1 MSEYIVEK
9 DTKHEDT
16 RKKVDEMHKLFEGAR
31 QSLESIISMLD
42 EILIQEEAGSCFG
55 SLNLQESHCS

>member
-9 DTKHEDT
+9 DTKHEDR

-42 EILIQEEAGSCFG
+42 EILMQEEGDY
-55 SLNLQESHCS
+55 

>member
-16 RKKVDEMHKLFEGAR
+16 RKKVDEMHKLFGGVK
-31 QSLESIISMLD
+31 QSLEAIISMLD
-42 EILIQEEAGSCFG
+42 ETLMQEVDY
-55 SLNLQESHCS
+55 